1 MATEP
6 RYTFDPVTQTY
17 KRIDTP
23 VTTPVRGLGPL
34 YDAGGGDNVSAPSG
48 SRGPGQGISPTAQAI
63 GLGGLAY
70 GNMLGG
76 FMPGGTL
83 ANVVGGA
90 VADQQLGAL
99 GEAQSN
105 LSTMDAGPGRGMGIA
120 TVSDPAGNTYG
131 RSSPASIAAADEATF
146 GLAAMNAQQAA
157 QNQVNT
163 QQASVANTANAIAG
177 AVVGADPTVSVS
189 DPAVDAAEN
198 AAAAVADSG
207 GDGGGIGSDGM
218 GGFSDAGGEGPGG
231 PGNAAGTAGVG
242 DGEREGGM
250 IRQRNYKAGGL
261 ASAAQH
267 VQSQGRGDDKVLV
280 HMTPGEVRGLQA
292 IAMQHG
298 GSLTINPETG
308 LVEAGFLDSILPMVA
323 GAALTIGSGGVINP
337 YMSAAIVGGVTG
349 LTSGSLEKGLMAGLG
364 AFGGAGIG
372 TALAAP
378 AVTGTQ
384 AGLQAAG
391 QQALGT
397 TALPA
402 GVTAG
407 GGAQA
412 SALMQQNIAMGMTPA
427 EAAAQIAGSA
437 SYAPAAAANI
447 PASIASPTAAQ
458 MAATNAAV
466 PPQTMTQGL
475 KSLIQ
480 DAPGSRAAFMKE
492 VGGATG
498 LASKAAMAAAPL
510 AGDLFSDEEPDTGG
524 KKPQEYVRPY
534 SFDFNRA
541 DADPE
546 FKYRTGAP
554 GESTAEQR
562 YFAPEFKGLGV
573 YKAGTEPGPSFYGKP
588 TAEQLAL
595 YSKPKDSPLD
605 PLESLK
611 AGGFSPLGLK
621 AGGLAGLGRGGLRDG
636 AFIVPADVVAHL
648 GNGSNDAGQ
657 KILARGLG
665 ARPIKG
671 KGDGMSDSIATSI
684 EGKQPAR
691 VADGEAYIPPE
702 VVKKVGSKRL
712 YAMMDKI
719 RQARTGTKKQAPEV
733 NPRQFMPA

>member
-17 KRIDTP
+17 IRTDTP

-34 YDAGGGDNVSAPSG
+34 YDAGGGGGPESAPASRSISLMTPGVTEGLVGMQNVGQFLSG
-48 SRGPGQGISPTAQAI
+48 IPSMATKVAGAVALGIPSALGMATPQPVAPDTTQVTGISPNQEPTAALAALNAQSKAEEDANTAQ
-63 GLGGLAY
+63 
-70 GNMLGG
+70 
-76 FMPGGTL
+76 
-83 ANVVGGA
+83 
-90 VADQQLGAL
+90 
-99 GEAQSN
+99 
-105 LSTMDAGPGRGMGIA
+105 
-120 TVSDPAGNTYG
+120 
-131 RSSPASIAAADEATF
+131 
-146 GLAAMNAQQAA
+146 AQQAA
-157 QNQVNT
+157 
-163 QQASVANTANAIAG
+163 ALDAAATAAMG
-177 AVVGADPTVSVS
+177 DPTVSVS

-198 AAAAVADSG
+198 AAAAATT
-207 GDGGGIGSDGM
+207 DGGGGGGGGDNVGSDGM
-218 GGFSDAGGEGPGG
+218 GGFSGDNDAGPGSGPGSD
-231 PGNAAGTAGVG
+231 PSADLN
-242 DGEREGGM
+242 
-250 IRQRNYKAGGL
+250 KGGL
-261 ASAAQH
+261 AAAAQS
-267 VQSQGRGDDKVLV
+267 VQDQGRGDDKILV
-280 HMTPGEVRGLQA
+280 HMTPNEVRGLQA

-349 LTSGSLEKGLMAGLG
+349 LTSGSLEKGLTAGLS

-372 TALAAP
+372 TALS
-378 AVTGTQ
+378 
-384 AGLQAAG
+384 AAG
-391 QQALGT
+391 AAGTAASTTGQVLTPQVANASTIIPQGAAGAGGATSIALPPQPGLFSLANAPVTAPVNATIVPGATGATGGT
-397 TALPA
+397 TGLF
-402 GVTAG
+402 
-407 GGAQA
+407 
-412 SALMQQNIAMGMTPA
+412 S
-427 EAAAQIAGSA
+427 
-437 SYAPAAAANI
+437 AANA
-447 PASIASPTAAQ
+447 PPPPSFSNAVSGFKGLASPE
-458 MAATNAAV
+458 
-466 PPQTMTQGL
+466 G
-475 KSLIQ
+475 
-480 DAPGSRAAFMKE
+480 RAAFMTAAD
-492 VGGATG
+492 GPMG
-498 LASKAAMAAAPL
+498 LITKGAMAAAPL
-510 AGDLFSDEEPDTGG
+510 AGDLFSAEEPDEGG
-524 KKPQEYVRPY
+524 KKPQENVRPY
-534 SFDFNRA
+534 SFDFKPSA
-541 DADPE
+541 ETDPN
-546 FKYRTGAP
+546 FKFRTGAP

-573 YKAGTEPGPSFYGKP
+573 YKSGTEPGPSFYGTP

-595 YSKPKDSPLD
+595 YSKPKDS
-605 PLESLK
+605 ST
-611 AGGFSPLGLK
+611 GLK

-665 ARPIKG
+665 SRPIKG